1 MPIDDKEDVSVYD
14 IFSENGMDARSF
26 SNKRATAKH
35 KRIGEMRKATSTLF
49 DASAGPKLV
58 EGRGGD
64 SALRSKRKPVM
75 RVASEYTP

>member
-1 MPIDDKEDVSVYD
+1 MDIRQDAPVYD
-14 IFSENGMDARSF
+14 IFSENGTDVRST
-26 SNKRATAKH
+26 NTRATAKQ

-49 DASAGPKLV
+49 DASARPKLV

-64 SALRSKRKPVM
+64 LAPRSKRKPVM

>member
-1 MPIDDKEDVSVYD
+1 MDYDRQDVSVFD
-14 IFSENGMDARSF
+14 IFSEKGTDVRSITH
-26 SNKRATAKH
+26 KRATAKH
-35 KRIGEMRKATSTLF
+35 KRIGEMRKATSTLL

-64 SALRSKRKPVM
+64 SAPRSKRKPVM